1 MTEIFF
7 LLLQVILFLLFF
19 LFPLNKKIIEK
30 YFNFKKT
37 TIYDVYVLNT
47 LLYCL
52 VFLILSFYKI
62 KIDLFIYSLIFIKI
76 ILIAFNFKIYSRYFV
91 DFNNKFFFLFFFI
104 CFLCLSTQISLNPKL
119 GWDGIVHWYYKAL
132 NYQQGGTY
140 ENLKN
145 SPVSYYPHLG
155 PYIWS
160 VFWSINK
167 LNIEYFGRI
176 FYLFIYITTIFSAT
190 ERFSNKINFNV
201 KLFVTLIL
209 LSLTFDSFLVSGYQ
223 EYFLFFLFYS
233 FSLMFSFKD
242 ETKSKSLLI
251 VFFLFLSS
259 CLMFWV
265 KQEGLFY
272 IVILT
277 IIFSLFYHKSNILKL
292 LYITLMIIIMFA
304 SIKLRSYYHG
314 NFSFNEPVLNSELLK
329 YFDYKIFLNTFYL
342 ISLEIIKAIIKYPI
356 WIIIILFLI
365 LNLIEKKKIINK
377 ENIFFIIYISFIY
390 SIYFQTTMDIKELMP
405 LTLDR
410 VIFHGSGFFL
420 IFIVKYL
427 NDKLLLKNN

>member
-7 LLLQVILFLLFF
+7 LLLQVIFFLLFF
-19 LFPLNKKIIEK
+19 LFPLNKNIIEK

-37 TIYDVYVLNT
+37 TIYDVYVLNA

-52 VFLILSFYKI
+52 VFLILSFFKI
-62 KIDLFIYSLIFIKI
+62 KIDLIIYSLIFIKI
-76 ILIAFNFKIYSRYFV
+76 ILIAFNFKIYSRYFI

-104 CFLCLSTQISLNPKL
+104 CFLCLSIQISSNPKL
-119 GWDGIVHWYYKAL
+119 GWDGIGHWYYKAL
-132 NYQQGGTY
+132 NYNQGGAY

-167 LNIEYFGRI
+167 LNLEYFGRI
-176 FYLFIYITTIFSAT
+176 FYLFIYIVTIFSAT
-190 ERFSNKINFNV
+190 ERFSNKINFNI

-209 LSLTFDSFLVSGYQ
+209 LSLTFDNFLVSGYQ
-223 EYFLFFLFYS
+223 EYFLFYLFYS
-233 FSLMFSFKD
+233 FSLIFNFKD

-259 CLMFWV
+259 YLMFWV

-272 IVILT
+272 IVLLT
-277 IIFSLFYHKSNILKL
+277 TIFSFFYHKGNILKL
-292 LYITLMIIIMFA
+292 SYIALMVVIVFA
-304 SIKLRSYYHG
+304 SIKLKSYYHG
-314 NFSFNEPVLNSELLK
+314 NYSFNEAILNSELLK
-329 YFDYKIFLNTFYL
+329 YLDYKIFFNTFYL
-342 ISLEIIKAIIKYPI
+342 ISLEIFKAIIKYPM

-365 LNLIEKKKIINK
+365 LRLIEKKKLICG
-377 ENIFFIIYISFIY
+377 ENIFFIIYMGLIY
-390 SIYFQTTMDIKELMP
+390 CIYFQTTMDIKELMP

-427 NDKLLLKNN
+427 NDKLLKK

>member
-7 LLLQVILFLLFF
+7 LLLQVIFFLLFF
-19 LFPLNKKIIEK
+19 LFPLNKNIIEK

-52 VFLILSFYKI
+52 AFLILSFFKI
-62 KIDLFIYSLIFIKI
+62 KIDLIIYSLIFIKI
-76 ILIAFNFKIYSRYFV
+76 ILIAFNFKIYSRYFI

-104 CFLCLSTQISLNPKL
+104 CFLCLSTQISSYPKL
-119 GWDGIVHWYYKAL
+119 GWDGIGHWYYKAL

-167 LNIEYFGRI
+167 LNLEYFGRI
-176 FYLFIYITTIFSAT
+176 FYLFIYITTIFSST
-190 ERFSNKINFNV
+190 ERFSNKINFNI

-209 LSLTFDSFLVSGYQ
+209 LSLTFDNFLVSGYQ
-223 EYFLFFLFYS
+223 EYFLFYLFYS
-233 FSLMFSFKD
+233 FSLIFNFKD

-251 VFFLFLSS
+251 VFLLFLSS
-259 CLMFWV
+259 YLMFWV

-277 IIFSLFYHKSNILKL
+277 TIFSFFYHKSNILKL
-292 LYITLMIIIMFA
+292 SYITLMVVIVFT
-304 SIKLRSYYHG
+304 SIKLKSYYHG
-314 NFSFNEPVLNSELLK
+314 NFSFNEPILNPELLK
-329 YFDYKIFLNTFYL
+329 YLDYKIFFNTFCL
-342 ISLEIIKAIIKYPI
+342 ISLEIIKAIIKYPL

-365 LNLIEKKKIINK
+365 LRLIEKKNFLSK
-377 ENIFFIIYISFIY
+377 ENIFFIIYIGLIY
-390 SIYFQTTMDIKELMP
+390 CIYFQTTMDIKELMP

-427 NDKLLLKNN
+427 NDKLLKK